1 MMHLPTLFSAYFN
14 IPPEKLDDAGLID
27 PFVDLDLPLFIDPLL
42 LEKSSNSIIAS
53 EGIDAFRTHFEVLV
67 RLLTVSE
74 KEGDTAWRTAEKHLS
89 LKEPPENGLGYGR
102 RGRSGNSR
110 PSRIRLQVLRTTKDI
125 IKVGSKDPEL
135 ISLMSF
141 LEEDVG
147 SDTISDLT
155 TRALSDQLC
164 QLTSDFCANLGI
176 PINKSDDLGYSL
188 PTYEAPDGRL
198 KPMVLIPKDIVRDLP
213 VTDSWADVWEA
224 TQHNVALRDKVNKLL
239 GGIAQPT
246 IKEQKAAVRS
256 AVLQS
261 STIFEQFLNA
271 VKSAA
276 SSYDQNEDIFG
287 FYRFRDALINN
298 KIITKTVPYDIKKG
312 PNEIHKIVLD
322 AVGAFQH
329 HVEKGNLWEALWAD
343 NTPKRER
350 ASQLIFYAIADAY
363 CKAHDIDLSAEPNM
377 GGGPVD
383 FKFSTGYTARV
394 LVEMKRSSG
403 TVEHGYNKQLEFYK
417 DAAKSEF
424 AIFVVI
430 DYGDGHI
437 KIKNIEKVRD
447 EKISRG
453 ERASELI
460 VIDAGK
466 KLSASKRK

>member
-1 MMHLPTLFSAYFN
+1 M
-14 IPPEKLDDAGLID
+14 
-27 PFVDLDLPLFIDPLL
+27 
-42 LEKSSNSIIAS
+42 
-53 EGIDAFRTHFEVLV
+53 
-67 RLLTVSE
+67 SE
-74 KEGDTAWRTAEKHLS
+74 KEGDSAWRASEKHLS

-102 RGRSGNSR
+102 RGRSGSSR

-125 IKVGSKDPEL
+125 INLGAKDPEL

-164 QLTSDFCANLGI
+164 KLTNEFCKELDI
-176 PINKSDDLGYSL
+176 PLIQADGLGYSL
-188 PTYEAPDGRL
+188 PTYKTSDGRM
-198 KPMVLIPKDIVRDLP
+198 KPMILVPRDIVRDLP
-213 VTDSWADVWEA
+213 VTDSWADVWAA
-224 TQHNVALRDKVNKLL
+224 TQHNVALREKVNKLL

-261 STIFEQFLNA
+261 STIFEQFLDA

-276 SSYDQNEDIFG
+276 SSYNPNEDIFG
-287 FYRFRDALINN
+287 YYRFRDALINN
-298 KIITKTVPYDIKKG
+298 KFVTKTNAYDIKIG
-312 PNEIHKIVLD
+312 PSEIHKVVLD
-322 AVGAFQH
+322 AIGAFQH

-383 FKFSTGYTARV
+383 FKFATGYNARV

-403 TVEHGYNKQLEFYK
+403 SVEHGYNKQLEFYK
-417 DAAKSEF
+417 EAANSDY
-424 AIFVVI
+424 AVFVVI
-430 DYGDGHI
+430 DYGDGPT
-437 KIKNIEKVRD
+437 KIRNINKVRD
-447 EKISRG
+447 EKIAKG
-453 ERASELI
+453 ERASEII